1 MIRELVSR
9 LNKSVSKRVVA
20 PRREFSVPISIS
32 IESGRNTGKLLM
44 PTEKLSIRG
53 ETVDLSKTGIGF
65 LVSSIRI
72 KEYYLVGEDRPLIA
86 ELDLPNGRVKMQVV
100 GRRYEHNDEIHSSG
114 AQFLIGASI
123 YGMTAENREAYEEF
137 LRLGGKVKGKILQ
150 LKTDQ
155 S

>member
-20 PRREFSVPISIS
+20 PRREFSVPISVS
-32 IESGRNTGKLLM
+32 IGSDKSTGRLNM
-44 PTEKLSIRG
+44 PAEKLTIRG
-53 ETVDLSKTGIGF
+53 ETVDMSKTGIGF
-65 LVSSIRI
+65 LVSAIRI
-72 KEYYLVGEDRPLIA
+72 KEYYLVGEDRTLFV

-100 GRRYEHNDEIHSSG
+100 GRRYEHDDIHSSG

-123 YGMTAENREAYEEF
+123 SNMTTENREAYEEF
-137 LRLGGKVKGKILQ
+137 LRLGGKAKGKILQ

>member
-20 PRREFSVPISIS
+20 PRREFSVPISVS
-32 IESGRNTGKLLM
+32 IESDKHTGRLNM
-44 PTEKLSIRG
+44 PAEKLTIRG
-53 ETVDLSKTGIGF
+53 ETVDMSKTGIGF
-65 LVSSIRI
+65 LVSAIRI
-72 KEYYLVGEDRPLIA
+72 KEYYLVGEDRTLFV

-100 GRRYEHNDEIHSSG
+100 GRRYEHNDDIHSSG

-123 YGMTAENREAYEEF
+123 SNITTENREAYEEF
-137 LRLGGKVKGKILQ
+137 LRLGGKAKGKILQ